1 MQADRKA
8 RQALAFSL
16 LGTALILGTVIGRNS
31 SAAPA
36 AQQVTINNYAFSPAK
51 ITIAPGTTV
60 VWVNRDS
67 DAHTVTDSAGPEH
80 FQSPGLENGDRFSFT
95 FKKAGSYQYV
105 CSVHPFMHGTIIV
118 R

>member
-1 MQADRKA
+1 M
-8 RQALAFSL
+8 
-16 LGTALILGTVIGRNS
+16 ALILGAVIGRNS
-31 SAAPA
+31 FAAPA
-36 AQQVTINNYAFSPAK
+36 AQSQVTIKNYAFSPAK

-60 VWVNRDS
+60 VWVNQDG
-67 DAHTVTDSAGPEH
+67 DAHTVTSSSGPEH
-80 FQSPGLENGDRFSFT
+80 FQSPGLENGDKFSFT